1 MFAEMATKR
10 TATRTGGYIFAAR
23 PRAGAMWRRRRMNN
37 LKPCPFCGSKAVLAE
52 SVNTQT
58 FRVECINSGCYCY
71 NTLVCFSDKN
81 RAIEAWNRRVEN
93 G

>member
-1 MFAEMATKR
+1 MAE
-10 TATRTGGYIFAAR
+10 
-23 PRAGAMWRRRRMNN
+23 
-37 LKPCPFCGSKAVLAE
+37 LKSCPFCGSKAVLAE

-71 NTLVCFSDKN
+71 NTSVCFSDKN
-81 RAIEAWNRRVEN
+81 RATEAWNRRVSD